1 MQNGIEYIAEQFG
14 IDVSEVLFIG
24 DEKKDEETARNAGCR
39 FEYIDEYLKDNVAF
53 K

>member
-1 MQNGIEYIAEQFG
+1 MQNGIECIAEQFG
-14 IDVSEVLFIG
+14 IDVSEVLFVG
-24 DEKKDEETARNAGCR
+24 DEKKDEETARNSGCG